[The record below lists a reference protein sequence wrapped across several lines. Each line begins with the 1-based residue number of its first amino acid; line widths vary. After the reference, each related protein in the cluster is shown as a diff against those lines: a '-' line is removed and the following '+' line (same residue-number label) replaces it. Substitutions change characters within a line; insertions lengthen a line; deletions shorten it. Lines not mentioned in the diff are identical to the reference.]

1 MGSDRYY
8 FRVISP
14 SCVKGIPMLYDTGA
28 AHFYLNFNSARYLLG
43 DNFLL
48 VNQSNVHVLHSK
60 DAYGRVITE
69 YKFPSVTLEVENPLG
84 GVVVIQ
90 AEPVV
95 STSGENLF
103 GVRAIAQLPFT
114 VEFLPVSDPGGLTK
128 GKVPDRWISRLACLE

>member
-1 MGSDRYY
+1 
-8 FRVISP
+8 
-14 SCVKGIPMLYDTGA
+14 MLYDTGA
-28 AHFYLNFNSARYLLG
+28 THFYLNFNSARYLLG

-48 VNQSNVHVLHSK
+48 VNQANVRISHTS
-60 DAYGRVITE
+60 DANGRVATE
-69 YKFPSVTLEVENPLG
+69 YQFPTVTLEVENPLG
-84 GVVVIQ
+84 GVVWIQ

-95 STSGENLF
+95 SSSGENLF